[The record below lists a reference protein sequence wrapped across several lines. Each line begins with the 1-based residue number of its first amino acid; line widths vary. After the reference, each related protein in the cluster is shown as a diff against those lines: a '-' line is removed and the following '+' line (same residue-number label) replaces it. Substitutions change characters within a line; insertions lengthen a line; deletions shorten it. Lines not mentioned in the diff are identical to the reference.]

1 MADIPGIIEGAHE
14 GKGLGLRFLRHIE
27 RNSMLLFMVPAD
39 TKDYRKEFDI
49 LINELQEYNPELLD
63 KERFLVI
70 SKSDFLD
77 DELKVE
83 ISKEIS
89 DIPHLFI
96 SSVTGQGI
104 SQLKDKIWQIL
115 NK

>member
-1 MADIPGIIEGAHE
+1 
-14 GKGLGLRFLRHIE
+14 
-27 RNSMLLFMVPAD
+27 MVPAD
-39 TKDYRKEFDI
+39 AKDYRKEYGI
-49 LINELQEYNPELLD
+49 LMNELQEYNPELLD
-63 KERFLVI
+63 KDRFLVI

-83 ISKEIS
+83 ISEVLK

-96 SSVTGQGI
+96 SSITGQGI
-104 SQLKDKIWQIL
+104 TQLKDKIWQIL